1 MKKLLLNYKSINY
14 FFLLLLLNANS
25 VSSQTVVQE
34 NFGTVAVPTANNYNG
49 GTSTPSVSYTTNVAG
64 YTSVALDA
72 NNDGY
77 LNFLPN
83 TTTGAKRLSVVGAL
97 PTGSGLNGVLH
108 SNTNLITWSLN
119 MKASRLSTNAFS
131 SSTGYPENKY
141 FSAVVLCSTT
151 GTVLSS
157 GTTPG
162 SGYAITVQKSS
173 NNATSGKASINLIKF
188 SNGIGDVALEASVV
202 NRLIESPELAQT
214 PTSFTT
220 SNNLSIKVTYNPTID
235 VWELFYREDPI
246 LPTPITFVDPTSGSL
261 TLGGSVTDVPTTNPM
276 TSFGFVAGLQSS
288 SSTANSYQFDNFKIT
303 LSPPP
308 AYTVPPTIQN
318 RQVFNSTTNPTVA
331 NLVATGSNIKWYST
345 VTGGNAITDTT
356 PLSYTTYYGSQTV
369 NNVESTRIA
378 TQAFVGD
385 TALKTLPLYEN
396 FSSYT
401 IGDKLVQMNNGA
413 SSAIAEN
420 PGTGL
425 GSWSITPS
433 TNVTDDVTIVASPLW
448 TNTLLPAA
456 AGNAITFVGSGIDP
470 ELKFTNTTSGNL
482 FSSFVLNVVD
492 APAAIIA
499 STITNANYSTPT
511 GFYSFASEVIDPV
524 TSLLGTAY
532 AADVM
537 FRKNIATGKYNLGL
551 SKSNNIDECVWS
563 PNEFDF
569 NTQHVIVISYENI
582 GNADPLQQVANL
594 WIDPATTSQPAA
606 TLTQNNPTTVIT
618 RDRIDR
624 IKLLQASSSS
634 TPTIIF
640 DEIRVANNWSQAIGG
655 TLGIVNSNISNFT
668 IYPNPVSNGM
678 FYISSASNL
687 EKEIIVFNTLGQQ
700 VLQTKTNTETINVS
714 NLKKGTYFVKI
725 TEAGISATKKLIIQ

>member
-14 FFLLLLLNANS
+14 FFLLLLLHANS

-64 YTSVALDA
+64 FTSVALDA

-77 LNFLPN
+77 LYFLPN
-83 TTTGAKRLSVVGAL
+83 TTTGAKRVSVVGAL
-97 PTGSGLNGVLH
+97 PTGSGLNGALH
-108 SNTNLITWSLN
+108 SNTNLITWTVN

-151 GTVLSS
+151 GTVLSN

-173 NNATSGKASINLIKF
+173 NNGVSGKASINLIKF

-202 NRLIESPELAQT
+202 TRLIESPELVQI
-214 PTSFTT
+214 PSSITT

-261 TLGGSVTDVPTTNPM
+261 TLGGSATDVPTTNIM
-276 TSFGFVAGLQSS
+276 TSFGFIAGLQSS
-288 SSTANSYQFDNFKIT
+288 ASTANSYQFDNFKIT

-308 AYTVPPTIQN
+308 AYTAPPTIQN

-331 NLVATGSNIKWYST
+331 NLVATGSNIKWYT
-345 VTGGNAITDTT
+345 TLTGGIAIAGTT
-356 PLSYTTYYGSQTV
+356 PLTYSTYYGSQTV
-369 NNVESTRIA
+369 NSVESTRIA

-433 TNVTDDVTIVASPLW
+433 TNVTDDVTIAASPLW
-448 TNTLLPAA
+448 ANTFLPAA
-456 AGNAITFVGSGIDP
+456 VGNAITFVGSGIDP

-482 FSSFVLNVVD
+482 YSSFVLNVVD

-499 STITNANYSTPT
+499 STTTNPNYSTPT
-511 GFYSFASEVIDPV
+511 GFYSFAADVIDPL
-524 TSLLGTAY
+524 TSLPGTAY
-532 AADVM
+532 SADVM

-563 PNEFDF
+563 PTEFDF
-569 NTQHVIVISYENI
+569 NSQHVVVISYENI

-606 TLTQNNPTTVIT
+606 TLTQNNPTTSIT

-624 IKLLQASSSS
+624 IKLLQASSAS
-634 TPTIIF
+634 TPTLIF
-640 DEIRVANNWSQAIGG
+640 DEIRVANNWSQATGG
-655 TLGIVNSNISNFT
+655 TLGIVNSNTSNFT
-668 IYPNPVSNGM
+668 IYPNPVSNGV
-678 FYISSASNL
+678 FYISSTSNI
-687 EKEIIVFNTLGQQ
+687 EKEITVFNTLGQQ
-700 VLQTKTNTETINVS
+700 VLQAKTNTEAVNVS
-714 NLKKGTYFVKI
+714 ELNKGTYFVKI
-725 TEAGISATKKLIIQ
+725 TEAGTSAVNKLIIQ